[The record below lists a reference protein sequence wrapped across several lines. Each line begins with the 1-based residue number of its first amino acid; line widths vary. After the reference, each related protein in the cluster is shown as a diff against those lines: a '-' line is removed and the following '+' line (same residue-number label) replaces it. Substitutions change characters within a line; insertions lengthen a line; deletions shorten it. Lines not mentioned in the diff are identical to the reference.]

1 MRNPLLKPFI
11 FAVTMA
17 TSRNLYVLSFA
28 FLVMVFDV
36 SQAFGSHDC
45 CIKYS
50 KEKPSLKIIDN
61 YYQQKSTQ
69 VCDIDAT
76 IFLVRTSPCISATVR
91 VCADPRQKWVQERIE
106 ALDQRTQKDKRKRL
120 KKLKKNC
127 NRLKKL
133 LY

>member
-1 MRNPLLKPFI
+1 
-11 FAVTMA
+11 MA

-28 FLVMVFDV
+28 FLVMVLDV

-45 CIKYS
+45 CIKYN
-50 KEKPSLKIIDN
+50 KKKPSLKMIED

-91 VCADPRQKWVQERIE
+91 VCADPRQKWVQNLIK
-106 ALDQRTQKDKRKRL
+106 ALDQRTQKKKQRRL
-120 KKLKKNC
+120 KKLKKSC
-127 NRLKKL
+127 IRLKKQ